1 MPKKETEWEKIKRM
15 GTKEY
20 LYDITTEKM
29 RSSLRREFNKTGQ
42 YYFKF
47 NKGGY
52 TSDYYKDIL

>member
-1 MPKKETEWEKIKRM
+1 M

-47 NKGGY
+47 NKGGQVN
-52 TSDYYKDIL
+52 YYKDIL